1 MTTSENFAI
10 AIHDHPDGAIL
21 DIHVQPKASRT
32 EWVGLHGD
40 ALKYRIA
47 APPADGAANTALCA
61 YLAGQFG
68 IAGSNVKLLRGQS
81 ARRKQVQLRGL
92 SAQRAL
98 QILQSSQ

>member
-1 MTTSENFAI
+1 MTGPGNLTVAI
-10 AIHDHPDGAIL
+10 RDHADGAIL
-21 DIHVQPKASRT
+21 DIHVQPGASRT

-47 APPADGAANTALCA
+47 APPEDGAANAALCSS
-61 YLAGQFG
+61 LAKQFG
-68 IAGSNVKLLRGQS
+68 VAVSGVRLLRGHA

-98 QILQSSQ
+98 QILQATG